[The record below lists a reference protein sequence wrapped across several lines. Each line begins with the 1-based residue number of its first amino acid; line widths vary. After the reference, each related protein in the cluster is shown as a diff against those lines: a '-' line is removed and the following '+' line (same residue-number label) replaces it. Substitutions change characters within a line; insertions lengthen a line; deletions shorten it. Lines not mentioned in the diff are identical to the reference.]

1 MRAGFL
7 QRLRHRLWR
16 PVEQQQPNRVN
27 GIESHASRSA
37 GGENAVSE
45 FFPKPGVRSF
55 TPNFLKLTEP
65 FSNLFASRPVSGN
78 HSFDCDGF
86 LIALHCSLSMARFY
100 EPAGNIVNEMLC
112 RNLPINFATN
122 GGDGAI
128 IRTRIL
134 VLIRRIKA
142 CSPYQSLKMIWSV
155 LKERILNWRLN
166 IGLPCVVL
174 FALCATA
181 VGQTTPQSALSPSPS
196 PSPSP
201 AEASETARPLYGLQ
215 GVLVETLDGKVV
227 SSQAEN
233 EQFNPA
239 STLKLA
245 TALVALETFGPSHR
259 FATGVWTDGTIDKT
273 TGVLNGNLYISG
285 RDPSFHYEH
294 AVLLAQEL
302 NRLGIKEVSGNLIVA
317 PGFTMNFSPSAS
329 RSGSQLYD
337 TLDSTL
343 RYAEAVR
350 AWNYERTLLNDR
362 ASLEKVPSVAVMG
375 DVAVAPVAPAAKLLV
390 TQRSS
395 KLVDILKV
403 LLCYSNNFMADR
415 IGEALGGPDSVQQR
429 LTADLGLA
437 PDELKISHLS
447 GLGVNRVTPRTMMKI
462 YRALRAELK
471 KSGLT
476 PAAIMPVAGIDP
488 GTLEDR
494 FTGAQWRGSVIAKT
508 GTLLRTDGGASS
520 LVGQMRAANGEVLLF
535 VIMNQRGSVS
545 RFRENQDYLVMLVQN
560 TRGGPKPF
568 EYTPLMLTMKLSQ
581 TESTIAGGEEFEPP
595 SKSNQ
600 N

>member
-1 MRAGFL
+1 
-7 QRLRHRLWR
+7 
-16 PVEQQQPNRVN
+16 
-27 GIESHASRSA
+27 
-37 GGENAVSE
+37 
-45 FFPKPGVRSF
+45 
-55 TPNFLKLTEP
+55 
-65 FSNLFASRPVSGN
+65 
-78 HSFDCDGF
+78 
-86 LIALHCSLSMARFY
+86 MA
-100 EPAGNIVNEMLC
+100 
-112 RNLPINFATN
+112 
-122 GGDGAI
+122 
-128 IRTRIL
+128 TRIL
-134 VLIRRIKA
+134 VTFRRIKA
-142 CSPYQSLKMIWSV
+142 CSPYQFLKMIWSL
-155 LKERILNWRLN
+155 LKRRILNWRPN
-166 IGLPCVVL
+166 VGLPCVLV

-181 VGQTTPQSALSPSPS
+181 LGQQSLPSPAPS
-196 PSPSP
+196 ASPSP
-201 AEASETARPLYGLQ
+201 AETNETARPLYGYQ

-227 SSQAEN
+227 SSQSEN
-233 EQFNPA
+233 DHFNPA

-245 TALVALETFGPSHR
+245 TALVALQTFGPAHR

-294 AVLLAQEL
+294 AVLLAREL
-302 NRLGIKEVSGNLIVA
+302 NGLGIKQVSGNLIVA

-343 RYAEAVR
+343 RYAEATR

-362 ASLEKVPSVAVMG
+362 ASLETVPSVAVMG
-375 DVAVAPVAPAAKLLV
+375 EVSVAAVAPSAKLLV

-415 IGEALGGPDSVQQR
+415 IGEALGGPDSVR
-429 LTADLGLA
+429 MKLTADLNLA
-437 PDELKISHLS
+437 PEELKISHLS

-494 FTGAQWRGSVIAKT
+494 FTGPAWKGSVIAKT
-508 GTLLRTDGGASS
+508 GTLLRTDGGASA

-560 TRGGPKPF
+560 TRGGPKAF
-568 EYTPLMLTMKLSQ
+568 DYTPLMLTMKLSQ
-581 TESTIAGGEEFEPP
+581 TESTVAGSEEFEPP